1 MAIAFIGRG
10 LGMVAATPSPVA
22 IVTPKAIHSPTDETD
37 PETFRILTEG
47 SNVLNTEIGNR
58 LRTE

>member
-1 MAIAFIGRG
+1 
-10 LGMVAATPSPVA
+10 MVAATPSPVA
-22 IVTPKAIHSPTDETD
+22 IVTPKLIHTPADDTE